1 MDKFL
6 TLQLV
11 MMKGSKLKGGKEA
24 LIEKVKVDKIGKVD
38 KVDIVSK
45 IQNIDEET
53 IMLLLSL

>member
-11 MMKGSKLKGGKEA
+11 MMKRLKLKEEKED
-24 LIEKVKVDKIGKVD
+24 LTKRSKINTDDKSN
-38 KVDIVSK
+38 IVSK

>member
-38 KVDIVSK
+38 IVSK